1 MRHEMMSRTMNPSFF
16 LNFSRATSRE
26 EARPSRFR
34 SLVSFLVSG
43 FVILIFHDFPIP
55 EFERGFIVIRSRL
68 AIDQRNQ
75 ANPRL
80 LEDRVTR
87 VSRSREVNVRFS
99 RRNLVQR
106 HVTARATLSPTSP
119 RLDVPLRNRAAGYKT
134 IRKNN

>member
-1 MRHEMMSRTMNPSFF
+1 MINH
-16 LNFSRATSRE
+16 
-26 EARPSRFR
+26 
-34 SLVSFLVSG
+34 VSG
-43 FVILIFHDFPIP
+43 LIP
-55 EFERGFIVIRSRL
+55 RQ
-68 AIDQRNQ
+68 DQRNQ

-106 HVTARATLSPTSP
+106 HVTARTTLSPTSP
-119 RLDVPLRNRAAGYKT
+119 RHDVLLRNRAAGYKT